1 LPPPWRTD
9 GVSRSMKI
17 NSKAVLRNL
26 VSWAA
31 LLPMAAT
38 VIVAYLGTV
47 LWSLK
52 ISFTNSRTFPSDE
65 LVGFA
70 QYVRLF
76 NNDRWM
82 LSLQNLAV
90 YGVLFIVASMV
101 IGFLLAVFIDQ
112 KVMGEGLFRTVF
124 LYPYAMSFVAT
135 GLVWQWLLNPGNGL
149 QQAVRQ
155 MGFED
160 FTFDWIIDQDM
171 VIYTIVIATVWQAS
185 GLVMALLL
193 AGLRGIDEEIWKA
206 ARLDGIPTWRVYVSI
221 VLPMIGPSVATVFIL
236 LLTAVVKV
244 FDSVIAMTQ
253 GGPGTASEVPAKFIM
268 DHLFGRANIA
278 LASAG
283 SIVLLLT
290 VLALVAPF
298 MYARARA
305 DRKEASK

>member
-1 LPPPWRTD
+1 
-9 GVSRSMKI
+9 MKI
-17 NSKAVLRNL
+17 NSKAVFRHV

-47 LWSLK
+47 LWSLR

-65 LVGFA
+65 WVGFA

-90 YGVLFIVASMV
+90 YGVLFIAACML

-185 GLVMALLL
+185 GLVMAMLL

-244 FDSVIAMTQ
+244 FDSVISMTQ